1 MRRSRRA
8 PRWRPGVSRRRL
20 NFHVWKAAPW
30 RRLAH
35 LSKRDALAIVT
46 HLKTVPKVSHQ
57 VPGPFG
63 PRDTPSVFVMAVL
76 PGTTFARLPAPGAPP
91 KP

>member
-1 MRRSRRA
+1 MDPRR
-8 PRWRPGVSRRRL
+8 GL

-30 RRLAH
+30 WRLAH

-46 HLKTVPKVSHQ
+46 HLKTLPKVSHK

-63 PRDTPSVFVMAVL
+63 PPDTPGVFLMAVL
-76 PGTTFARLPAPGAPP
+76 PGAAFATLPAPGAPP